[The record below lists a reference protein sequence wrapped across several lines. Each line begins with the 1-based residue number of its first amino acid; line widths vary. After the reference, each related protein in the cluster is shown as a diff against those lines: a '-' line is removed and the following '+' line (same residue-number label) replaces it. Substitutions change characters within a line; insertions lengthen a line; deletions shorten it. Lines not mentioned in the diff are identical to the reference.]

1 MDTMQSARW
10 NNRLKAIA
18 LGLGLALSTLTVR
31 HWWSIFNYGHPPC
44 NDCVADFPQFY
55 AGAKLVWQDPSHLYD
70 YAEQLA
76 LQRTVDPRIEDTT
89 QPFAYPPFTA
99 LVLMPLAWLPFSGA
113 FAVMTLVNVGLLSV
127 VLLFLSR
134 KLGLGKD
141 QSTWL
146 LLSTFCNFGVHSVLL
161 GGQTSIVVLSCVTAF
176 MFAVRTR
183 KQSAA
188 GFWSGCIFF
197 KPQLLVV
204 PFIVIAFKKLWR
216 ALFVACLVLMVLGS
230 ISIFVVGLPGITSY
244 LRLLRFYG
252 TTESGFGSYPQY
264 MHNLRALL
272 QYYTPFSYARYAWVA
287 LIIPITIST
296 MWLNASAADEERS
309 TVALWVGNFLAM
321 MLLTPHLYA
330 HDLTLMIVPAALILK
345 TWDGSIPWII
355 PSLFIFTGVFP
366 ILSFVIGPRIPPL
379 VPMIFLAG
387 YSLCIWTVWKTNK
400 LRANCAAAL
409 G

>member
-188 GFWSGCIFF
+188 GFWS
-197 KPQLLVV
+197 
-204 PFIVIAFKKLWR
+204 
-216 ALFVACLVLMVLGS
+216 
-230 ISIFVVGLPGITSY
+230 
-244 LRLLRFYG
+244 
-252 TTESGFGSYPQY
+252 
-264 MHNLRALL
+264 
-272 QYYTPFSYARYAWVA
+272 
-287 LIIPITIST
+287 
-296 MWLNASAADEERS
+296 
-309 TVALWVGNFLAM
+309 
-321 MLLTPHLYA
+321 
-330 HDLTLMIVPAALILK
+330 
-345 TWDGSIPWII
+345 
-355 PSLFIFTGVFP
+355 
-366 ILSFVIGPRIPPL
+366 
-379 VPMIFLAG
+379 
-387 YSLCIWTVWKTNK
+387 
-400 LRANCAAAL
+400 
-409 G
+409 